1 MNNATLLTVTGPIS
15 IDEVTVADAHAHVW
29 IDPPDGVAPEVR
41 IELRD
46 RPFIAAE
53 VRAFGEAGGRL
64 IVDCQPEGCG
74 RNAACLAELSAETGV
89 FITATTGFHQ
99 RKFYPE
105 GHWLWRSDAETAAR
119 FFRGELTRGMR
130 ETGGAI
136 PATTL
141 KVGYEGTIDGQ
152 TRVLMEAAADAAHA
166 TGAVILFHTEQGRN
180 VEALLPFF
188 SDHHVPPSQLYL
200 CHVDKRPD
208 FGLHAELAQ
217 AGVLLGYDTL
227 VRPKYNPDATT
238 WPLLRQMAAAG
249 HARQVAIG
257 QDLAFPTMW
266 QAYGGEPGLLTLLQ
280 TIRPRLAREGFL
292 ADDIANLTGANVTR
306 HLVRRSVVPR
316 NDPNKVTGDTAA
328 GRPQEI
334 QQ

>member
-46 RPFIAAE
+46 RPRIAAE

-136 PATTL
+136 PATTI

-166 TGAVILFHTEQGRN
+166 LYFVPRELPERHLAHLNREAALHPQPLG
-180 VEALLPFF
+180 EALVRGDPAGVRLAIRGLRRRVGQVRRRRQRAGNAPVG
-188 SDHHVPPSQLYL
+188 HGQVHVGLLRRGRQAGEQEECDQGERSMHQVLLLSTAVPMR
-200 CHVDKRPD
+200 RPD
-208 FGLHAELAQ
+208 EWPGAPGP
-217 AGVLLGYDTL
+217 AGVGTPTDRTDQ
-227 VRPKYNPDATT
+227 RP
-238 WPLLRQMAAAG
+238 
-249 HARQVAIG
+249 IG
-257 QDLAFPTMW
+257 
-266 QAYGGEPGLLTLLQ
+266 
-280 TIRPRLAREGFL
+280 
-292 ADDIANLTGANVTR
+292 
-306 HLVRRSVVPR
+306 
-316 NDPNKVTGDTAA
+316 
-328 GRPQEI
+328 
-334 QQ
+334 

>member
-1 MNNATLLTVTGPIS
+1 MNISGLQTVTGPIS
-15 IDEVTVADAHAHVW
+15 INDITVADAHAHVW
-29 IDPPDGVAPEVR
+29 INPPDGVAPDVR

-46 RPFIAAE
+46 RARIAAE
-53 VRAFGEAGGRL
+53 VRAFGKAGGAL

-74 RNAACLAELSAETGV
+74 RDAACLAELSAETGV

-99 RKFYPE
+99 RKFYPD

-119 FFRGELTRGMR
+119 FFRDELTRGMR

-136 PATTL
+136 PATTI

-152 TRVLMEAAADAAHA
+152 TRTLMEAAADAAHS

-188 SDHHVPPSQLYL
+188 SDRHVPPSQLYL

-217 AGVLLGYDTL
+217 AGVLLGYDTF
-227 VRPKYNPDATT
+227 VRPKYNPDTTT
-238 WPLLRQMAAAG
+238 WPLLRQMAGAG

-257 QDLAFPTMW
+257 QDLAFPYMW
-266 QAYGGEPGLLTLLQ
+266 QAYGGQPGLLTLIQ
-280 TIRPRLAREGFL
+280 TIRPRLEREGFL
-292 ADDIANLTGANVTR
+292 AGDIAGLTGANVAR
-306 HLVRRSVVPR
+306 RLVRRCLVPG
-316 NDPNKVTGDTAA
+316 NDPNKATGDITAD
-328 GRPQEI
+328 PHQEI
-334 QQ
+334 